1 MASGSLKTDDKEEM
15 KEDYALR
22 RVPQHWRLP
31 WYSIMNVALGV
42 ATAMVFM
49 QMGSLMAIAYG
60 SINAILAEIY
70 ATVVGGILA
79 MAIAYSAA
87 KSGLNV
93 NLMSRGAGLGFT
105 GSSITSFIY
114 ALNFIMYAAIEG
126 SIMAY
131 AINAYIPTIP
141 VWLLMITVG
150 LVIIPLNWY
159 GMTQLDKFQKYS
171 IPIYV
176 ILLIVGI
183 IAAARMDL
191 PHSSDWLTFLPAG
204 GAVGGVGLLAAI
216 GVMNGLVG
224 IMALLVSDYARFIK
238 PEERKMGVFAVGFIP
253 QFVAFFLSGLIGVWF
268 GVRFGEENPGKYF
281 VYAMGF
287 WGAIYTILTQLR
299 INVTN
304 LYSGSMSLANFFA
317 RIFHFT
323 PGRVFWVVVTSITAI
338 VAMLAGALEH
348 LGPMLT
354 FQGVFLFAWVAL
366 LTADLV
372 VVKGLLKLGPIRLE
386 HRRGHLHE
394 WNPVGVVSLVVSS
407 VIGCLMAFNMF
418 GAFWASI
425 SAFAAAVI
433 AFVLH
438 IIMAV
443 ATQGKYYEARS
454 VEETFSSNVIETN
467 QFGEKLVKCDKCGHP
482 FIAEDMLNCTY
493 YNQHYCSQC
502 CAEASCSTACQS
514 GANLKTASFKA

>member
-1 MASGSLKTDDKEEM
+1 MAGGTVQADAKQEM

-22 RVPQHWRLP
+22 KVPQHWRWP

-49 QMGSLMAIAYG
+49 QMGSLMAISYG
-60 SINAILAEIY
+60 SVNAMLAEIY
-70 ATVVGGILA
+70 ATVVGGILG

-87 KSGLNV
+87 KNGLNV
-93 NLMSRGAGLGFT
+93 NLMARGAGLGFT

-114 ALNFIMYAAIEG
+114 AINFIMYAAIEG

-131 AINAYIPTIP
+131 AINAYIPAIP
-141 VWLLMITVG
+141 VWLLMVVVG
-150 LVIIPLNWY
+150 IAIIPLNWY
-159 GMTQLDKFQKYS
+159 GVAQLDKFQKFS
-171 IPIYV
+171 VPIYV
-176 ILLIVGI
+176 ILLVAGI
-183 IAAARMDL
+183 ISAARMNL
-191 PHSSDWLTFLPAG
+191 PHSSDWLTFLPPG
-204 GAVGGVGLLAAI
+204 GSVGGVGLLTSI

-238 PEERKMGVFAVGFIP
+238 PNERKIGVIAVGFVP

-268 GVRFGEENPGKYF
+268 GVRFGEANPGKYF
-281 VYAMGF
+281 VTAMGV
-287 WGAIYTILTQLR
+287 WGALYTILTQLR

-304 LYSGSMSLANFFA
+304 LYSGSLSLANFFA
-317 RIFHFT
+317 RVLHFA
-323 PGRVFWVVVTSITAI
+323 PGRVFWVVVTAVTAVI
-338 VAMLAGALEH
+338 AMLAGALDH

-366 LTADLV
+366 LAADLL
-372 VVKGLLKLGPIRLE
+372 VVKGVLKLGPIHIE
-386 HRRGHLHE
+386 HRRGHLRE

-407 VIGCLMAFNMF
+407 VIGSLMAFGVF

-443 ATQGKYYEARS
+443 ATQGKYYEARKR
-454 VEETFSSNVIETN
+454 VETFKAEVIEVN
-467 QFGEKLVKCDKCGHP
+467 NYGEQLVKCNKCGQA
-482 FIAEDMLNCTY
+482 FITEDMLICSVHKE
-493 YNQHYCSQC
+493 HYCSQC
-502 CAEASCSTACQS
+502 CAEAACAAACQ
-514 GANLKTASFKA
+514 T

>member
-1 MASGSLKTDDKEEM
+1 MAGGKVQVDAKQEM

-22 RVPQHWRLP
+22 KVPQHWRWP

-49 QMGSLMAIAYG
+49 QMGSLMAISYG
-60 SINAILAEIY
+60 SVNAMLAEIY
-70 ATVVGGILA
+70 ATVVGGILG

-87 KSGLNV
+87 KNGLNV
-93 NLMSRGAGLGFT
+93 NLMARGAGLGFT

-114 ALNFIMYAAIEG
+114 AINFIMYAAIEG

-131 AINAYIPTIP
+131 AINAYIPAIP
-141 VWLLMITVG
+141 VWLLMVVVG
-150 LVIIPLNWY
+150 LAIIPLNWY
-159 GMTQLDKFQKYS
+159 GVAQLDKFQKFS

-176 ILLIVGI
+176 ILLVAGI
-183 IAAARMDL
+183 IAAARMNL
-191 PHSSDWLTFLPAG
+191 PHSSDWLTFVPPG
-204 GAVGGVGLLAAI
+204 GSVGGVGLLTSI

-238 PEERKMGVFAVGFIP
+238 PNERKIGVIAVGFVP

-268 GVRFGEENPGKYF
+268 GVRFGEANPGKYF
-281 VYAMGF
+281 VTAMGV
-287 WGAIYTILTQLR
+287 WGALYTILTQLR

-304 LYSGSMSLANFFA
+304 LYSGSLSLANFFA
-317 RIFHFT
+317 RVLHFT
-323 PGRVFWVVVTSITAI
+323 PGRVFWVVVTAVTAVI
-338 VAMLAGALEH
+338 AMLAGALDH

-366 LTADLV
+366 LAADLL
-372 VVKGLLKLGPIRLE
+372 VVKGMLKLGPVHIE
-386 HRRGHLHE
+386 HRRGHLRD

-407 VIGCLMAFNMF
+407 VIGSLMAFGVF

-443 ATQGKYYEARS
+443 ATQGKYYAARKR
-454 VEETFSSNVIETN
+454 EETFKAEVIKTN
-467 QFGEKLVKCDKCGHP
+467 NFGEQLVKCDKCGQA
-482 FIAEDMLNCTY
+482 FIMEDMLTCSVHKE
-493 YNQHYCSQC
+493 HYCSQC
-502 CAEASCSTACQS
+502 CAEAACAAACQVE
-514 GANLKTASFKA
+514 G